1 MSTHLKPEQFNDWL
15 LGIAGNETTAHLEA
29 CPQCRM
35 EIEAMRQTLGSF
47 RAAAVGWS
55 EGAAKQVVLPKK
67 PRAHPLW
74 IRPVWV
80 LAATAM
86 ILVVAILFSG
96 WRGHVNKPVATADVQ
111 AQISRD
117 NQLLEH
123 IESEVSEITPM
134 PMQPLQVNPKVGVR

>member
-1 MSTHLKPEQFNDWL
+1 MSTHLKPEQMNDWL
-15 LGIAGNETTAHLEA
+15 LGIARREITAHLDA
-29 CPQCRM
+29 CPQCRT
-35 EIEAMRQTLGSF
+35 EAEAMRQTLGSF
-47 RAAAVGWS
+47 RAAAVSWS
-55 EGAAKQVVLPKK
+55 EGAAKQVAMPKK
-67 PRAHPLW
+67 PRAHALW
-74 IRPVWV
+74 IRPLWV

-86 ILVVAILFSG
+86 ILMVALFLPG
-96 WRGHVNKPVATADVQ
+96 WRGHGHKPVATADAQ

>member
-1 MSTHLKPEQFNDWL
+1 
-15 LGIAGNETTAHLEA
+15 
-29 CPQCRM
+29 
-35 EIEAMRQTLGSF
+35 MRQTLGSF
-47 RAAAVGWS
+47 RAAAVSWS
-55 EGAAKQVVLPKK
+55 EGAAKQVAMPKK
-67 PRAHPLW
+67 PRAHALW
-74 IRPVWV
+74 IRPLWV

-86 ILVVAILFSG
+86 ILMVALFLPG
-96 WRGHVNKPVATADVQ
+96 WRGHGHKPVATADAQ